1 MEVLILTFTTLF
13 SVVNPFG
20 AMPVFLTLTD
30 SDSNAERTATALR
43 SCLYMVAILSVSF
56 FGGQYI
62 LNFFGINIQHLR
74 IAGGILLMRSAFDLL
89 TPGANRDRVGPAAL
103 EESMQKDD
111 ISFTPLA
118 MPMLSGPGSM
128 ALCIGFIRP
137 SVADKLFT
145 VLGFGLVAAAA
156 FLILVS
162 SLRLT
167 RFLGRPGLAAL
178 ARIMGFLTL
187 AIGVNFFVTAV
198 KALFK
203 HPLGGV
209 VVVQAVFLAQQLGL
223 FG

>member
-1 MEVLILTFTTLF
+1 MEVLLATFTTLF

-20 AMPVFLTLTD
+20 AMPMFLTLTNDD
-30 SDSNAERTATALR
+30 SHSERVSTALR
-43 SCLYMVAILSVSF
+43 ACFYMVAILAVAF

-74 IAGGILLMRSAFDLL
+74 IAGGILLMRSAFELL
-89 TPGANRDRVGPAAL
+89 TPGANRDRVGPDAL
-103 EESMQKDD
+103 EESKLKND

-128 ALCIGFIRP
+128 ALCIGLIRP
-137 SVADKLFT
+137 TYPDKAYT
-145 VLGFGLVAAAA
+145 ILGFVLVAAAS

-167 RFLGRPGLAAL
+167 RFLGRPGMAAL

-198 KALFK
+198 KVLF
-203 HPLGGV
+203 HV
-209 VVVQAVFLAQQLGL
+209 E
-223 FG
+223 

>member
-1 MEVLILTFTTLF
+1 MEVLLATFTTLF

-20 AMPVFLTLTD
+20 AMPMFLTLT
-30 SDSNAERTATALR
+30 SNDSNAERTATALR
-43 SCLYMVAILSVSF
+43 SCIYMVAILSVAF

-89 TPGANRDRVGPAAL
+89 TPGANRDRVGHEAL
-103 EESMQKDD
+103 EESKLKDD

-128 ALCIGFIRP
+128 ALCIGLIRP
-137 SVADKLFT
+137 TYTDKALT
-145 VLGFGLVAAAA
+145 VLGFALVAAAA
-156 FLILVS
+156 FIILVS

-167 RFLGRPGLAAL
+167 RLMGRPGMAAL

-198 KALFK
+198 KVLF
-203 HPLGGV
+203 HV
-209 VVVQAVFLAQQLGL
+209 E
-223 FG
+223 

>member
-1 MEVLILTFTTLF
+1 MQVLLATFTTLF

-20 AMPVFLTLTD
+20 AMPMFLTLTGDD
-30 SDSNAERTATALR
+30 SHRERVGTALR
-43 SCLYMVAILSVSF
+43 ACLYMVAILAVAF

-74 IAGGILLMRSAFDLL
+74 IAGGILLLLSAFELL
-89 TPGANRDRVGPAAL
+89 TPGANRDRVGPDAL
-103 EESMQKDD
+103 AESKLKNDV
-111 ISFTPLA
+111 SFTPLA

-128 ALCIGFIRP
+128 ALCIGLIRP
-137 SVADKLFT
+137 TYADKATT
-145 VLGFGLVAAAA
+145 VLGFVLVAAAS

-167 RFLGRPGLAAL
+167 RLLGRPGMAAL

-198 KALFK
+198 KALF
-203 HPLGGV
+203 HV
-209 VVVQAVFLAQQLGL
+209 E
-223 FG
+223 